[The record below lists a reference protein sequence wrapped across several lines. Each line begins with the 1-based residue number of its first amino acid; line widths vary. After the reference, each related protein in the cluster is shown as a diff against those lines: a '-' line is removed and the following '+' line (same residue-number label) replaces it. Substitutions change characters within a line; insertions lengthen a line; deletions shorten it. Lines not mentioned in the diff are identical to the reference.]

1 MPRRSNDQK
10 IGSIESVNV
19 VKNGSY
25 LRISIAGQHFED
37 GNRQF
42 LSLGLKDI
50 KIDRADADIKAA
62 MIRSDIARGIFD
74 QSLDRYLAK
83 PRKPIVEVSNSI
95 ATLWEFYLNYKSAKL
110 KDSTL
115 NYMSGSIGRLIISC
129 PHQNVTQSLLIR
141 NWLLNQT
148 TSSMVKRI
156 LLHLNAA
163 IVWSIRNGLCSLQ
176 KSPFIE
182 MSGDLPKH
190 GWQLESK
197 PDALSFH
204 EKLALYDA
212 FSNHLNSSI
221 SHYSSFVKFL
231 FLTGCRPSEAIGIR
245 QGDIDLTNG
254 FINFTGSIVR
264 IQGKAVRSKG
274 SKNNKRR
281 KFQMNSELRIL
292 LNEIIMN
299 NKSKDDLL
307 FTGIKSPAIEYGY
320 FSRNIWKPI
329 ATKICNRN
337 TTPYS
342 ARDTFITEQLT
353 AGIPAAKVAAWC
365 DTSIS
370 QIQKRYFDPNRI
382 DDLEPV

>member
-1 MPRRSNDQK
+1 MPRRSNNQK

-19 VKNGSY
+19 GKNGNY
-25 LRISIAGQHFED
+25 LRISIAGKHFDD

-50 KIDRADADIKAA
+50 TIDRADADIKAA
-62 MIRSDIARGIFD
+62 IIRSDIARGIFD

-83 PRKPIVEVSNSI
+83 PRKVVAEISNSI
-95 ATLWEFYLNYKSAKL
+95 STLWGFYLNYKSVKL
-110 KDSTL
+110 KDSTFD
-115 NYMSGSIGRLIISC
+115 YMQNSIGRLILLC

-141 NWLLNQT
+141 NWLLSQT

-163 IVWSIRNGLCSLQ
+163 IAWSIRNGLCSLT
-176 KSPFIE
+176 KSPFVE
-182 MSGDLPKH
+182 MSNDLPEH

-197 PDALSFH
+197 PDALSLN
-204 EKLALYDA
+204 EKQALYDA
-212 FSNHLNSSI
+212 FSNHRNSSI
-221 SHYSSFVKFL
+221 AHYGSFVKFL

-245 QGDIDLTNG
+245 HGDIDLTNG
-254 FINFTGSIVR
+254 FINFVGSIVR

-281 KFQMNSELRIL
+281 KFQINNELRIL
-292 LNEIIMN
+292 ISDILIKS
-299 NKSKDDLL
+299 KSKDDLL
-307 FTGIKSPAIEYGY
+307 FTGVKSPAIEYGY

-329 ATKICNRN
+329 ATEVCKRN